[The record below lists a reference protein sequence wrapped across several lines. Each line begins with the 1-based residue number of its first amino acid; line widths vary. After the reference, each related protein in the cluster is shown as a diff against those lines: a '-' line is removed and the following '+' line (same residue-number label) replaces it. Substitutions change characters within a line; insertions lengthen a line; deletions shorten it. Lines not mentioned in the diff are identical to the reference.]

1 MIENWCHTVF
11 VVKYELAV
19 GWMTE
24 DGSVLSEGYGGMTGH
39 VAQNSVGGQLRLCS
53 KNLSDLEKF
62 LHDERL
68 VLWLVSSSTWAT
80 HPKVLGPLSET
91 QWHVQVCMRV
101 CVCVCACVCVCMGA
115 GVPA

>member
-68 VLWLVSSSTWAT
+68 VLWLVSSST
-80 HPKVLGPLSET
+80 
-91 QWHVQVCMRV
+91 
-101 CVCVCACVCVCMGA
+101 
-115 GVPA
+115 